1 MASKINRTLIKKY
14 DLAVGTFY
22 FYENFMVSEAK
33 EGVAVSFENAKE
45 MLELAKMHY
54 GKTTPFVY
62 ISNRKNSYSFNP
74 TAHFKTTAMF
84 PNLKG
89 FGVVTYDSM
98 NKEIAQMEQSFFKN
112 PVNIFNSLD
121 DAINWVEDLIMMD

>member
-1 MASKINRTLIKKY
+1 
-14 DLAVGTFY
+14 
-22 FYENFMVSEAK
+22 MVAEAK
-33 EGVAVSFENAKE
+33 ESIAFTYENAQE
-45 MLELAKMHY
+45 MLALAKMYY
-54 GKTTPFVY
+54 GKLTPFVY

-89 FGVVTYDSM
+89 FAVVVYDTM
-98 NKEIAQMEQSFFKN
+98 NKEIAQMEQSFFTT

-121 DAINWVEDLIMMD
+121 DAIDWVEKIIVLD